1 MAVTHS
7 ATAAK
12 AMTDASVD
20 LIDGGTGAAQGSV
33 VFMTSGDVD
42 VATCDFSTPPAYGAG
57 TSAAPSVA
65 TANAIS
71 DDTSAAGGTV
81 AKFKHVDRDGTGH
94 HFGTVTVTGG
104 GGDYTISSV
113 TIAPGETVSVT
124 SSTYTGPS

>member
-20 LIDGGTGAAQGSV
+20 LIDAGTTNPTGAV
-33 VFMTSGDVD
+33 VFETSGHVE
-42 VATCDFSTPPAYGAG
+42 VATCNFANPAFGEG

-65 TANAIS
+65 TANAIT
-71 DDTSAAGGTV
+71 DDSSATGGTV
-81 AKFKHVDRDGTGH
+81 ALFKHVDRDEGTVH
-94 HFGTVTVTGG
+94 MGTVTATGG
-104 GGDYTISSV
+104 GGDYEITST

-124 SSTYTGPS
+124 SVTYTGPS

>member
-1 MAVTHS
+1 MALTHS

-20 LIDGGTGAAQGSV
+20 LIDGGTTNPTGAV
-33 VFMTSGDVD
+33 VFMASNDAE
-42 VATCDFSTPPAYGAG
+42 VATCNFSNPAYGAG

-65 TANAIS
+65 TADTITS
-71 DDTSAAGGTV
+71 DTDATGGTI

-94 HFGTVTVTGG
+94 HFGSVTATDG
-104 GGDYTISSV
+104 GGDYEITSV
-113 TIAPGETVSVT
+113 AVAAGETVAVT